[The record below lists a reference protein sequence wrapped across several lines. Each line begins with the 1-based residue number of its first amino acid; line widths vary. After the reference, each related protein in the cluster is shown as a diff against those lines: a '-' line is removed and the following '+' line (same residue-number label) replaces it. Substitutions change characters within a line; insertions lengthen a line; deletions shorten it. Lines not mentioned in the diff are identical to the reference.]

1 MAGFFYTIRAKLTAK
16 TVPPERAA
24 ASFASFSP
32 VVTWGK
38 SFEDRYRHWD
48 KEQKPT
54 RSSIQEL
61 TIYKKFIGPIAQGK
75 KVLVLGPTPELR
87 DFAAGCNA
95 TVVVADISPVCIEEA
110 TKYLTTAD
118 PRNEQRIVGNW
129 LSLPF
134 PDGYFDIVLG
144 DMVLNQF
151 PPDTKEREFLR
162 EMRRI
167 CAAAGK
173 FVSRFIFTDPDF
185 LPKSLPDAVQQRTED
200 PSLSRQEKVQAIAIM
215 SLGCTYDR
223 SSRLNNLYGA
233 WKVLEELCATKEIG
247 WRARSM
253 VRDAIQHLKNNGLPG
268 GRWWT
273 YPSETGLMRLIT
285 EYFDI
290 TERAYATDQPFG
302 RFLPVMS
309 CAPKRST
316 QQPSP
321 LHVDNP

>member
-75 KVLVLGPTPELR
+75 KV
-87 DFAAGCNA
+87 
-95 TVVVADISPVCIEEA
+95 
-110 TKYLTTAD
+110 
-118 PRNEQRIVGNW
+118 
-129 LSLPF
+129 
-134 PDGYFDIVLG
+134 
-144 DMVLNQF
+144 
-151 PPDTKEREFLR
+151 
-162 EMRRI
+162 
-167 CAAAGK
+167 
-173 FVSRFIFTDPDF
+173 
-185 LPKSLPDAVQQRTED
+185 
-200 PSLSRQEKVQAIAIM
+200 KVQAIAIM

-233 WKVLEELCATKEIG
+233 WKVPEEPCATKEIG

-253 VRDAIQHLKNNGLPG
+253 VRDAIQHLKNNGFPG